1 MNALGVKADEKH
13 ENDTEDDD
21 DDEDDED
28 SEYEEPSRPHRMLS
42 LYRRTMIRTVMAQD
56 NDERTLLKPHM
67 VASFISSVTAIDESQ
82 AHAAPL
88 NRAPINRSCG
98 TAHSEDADSNYADG
112 CRQILTDND
121 DGCRPQSDNYLN
133 AVGDCLNVI
142 VGDYNTGA
150 NTNGICFSLE
160 TAKAGNKGKS
170 KNIAKFKKRAGAKAV
185 KSFERNSA
193 GADGVLHSGAA
204 TTFRAISARAN
215 YLASDRADGSF
226 GSKELCR

>member
-1 MNALGVKADEKH
+1 MRSCHFSGKSADVIKARLAVIANKRDQ
-13 ENDTEDDD
+13 NTVD
-21 DDEDDED
+21 
-28 SEYEEPSRPHRMLS
+28 M
-42 LYRRTMIRTVMAQD
+42 YRRTMIRTVMAQY
-56 NDERTLLKPHM
+56 NNEQTRLQPHM
-67 VASFISSVTAIDESQ
+67 VAAFISRVTAIDEPQ

-88 NRAPINRSCG
+88 NRAPLNRSCG

-112 CRQILTDND
+112 CRPGLTDT
-121 DGCRPQSDNYLN
+121 YLN
-133 AVGDCLNVI
+133 AVGDCLNAV
-142 VGDYNTGA
+142 VGDYNTGTNA
-150 NTNGICFSLE
+150 NGICFSLE
-160 TAKAGNKGKS
+160 PAKAGKKS
-170 KNIAKFKKRAGAKAV
+170 KSKSAAKFKKRAGAKAV